1 MQRLRPDRGGAGR
14 ISAGP
19 PRETGIRPHGAP
31 RLSLELTGGNGC
43 GAAAVGCA
51 AVMANPAMPTN
62 ARQRAEPKGRANP
75 VTPSSSFQRPDY
87 TGAVAVAWSPAIEP
101 AMNPAKP

>member
-1 MQRLRPDRGGAGR
+1 
-14 ISAGP
+14 
-19 PRETGIRPHGAP
+19 
-31 RLSLELTGGNGC
+31 
-43 GAAAVGCA
+43 
-51 AVMANPAMPTN
+51 MANPAMPTN

-87 TGAVAVAWSPAIEP
+87 TGAAAVAWSPAIEP